1 MIGKEEGRGELFSG
15 NFGKSSKRPSLR
27 GRRRRQR
34 DKEGRQEPKTRKIF
48 SIHTFLLVWKDKNC
62 ISILVK
68 FEYISYNPFQLNFFL
83 SIKLWHI
90 DIIISSSKFVHDG
103 TFQGSFLG
111 YFFECRFSLYTSSP
125 TVFCPSGW
133 TQSWLNSGAA
143 AARHQILIDPETG
156 GTLFSSHYRKLTD
169 ISIPNLYPV

>member
-1 MIGKEEGRGELFSG
+1 MLCHSFVKKRDIFWCQTMGIWVVKLSLNIRKDRQWTVEQIGSWEWLGGRKEGRGELFSG

-68 FEYISYNPFQLNFFL
+68 FEYISYNTFQLNFFL
-83 SIKLWHI
+83 NVKLWHI
-90 DIIISSSKFVHDG
+90 DIITSSSKFVHDS
-103 TFQGSFLG
+103 TFQGSF
-111 YFFECRFSLYTSSP
+111 
-125 TVFCPSGW
+125 
-133 TQSWLNSGAA
+133 
-143 AARHQILIDPETG
+143 
-156 GTLFSSHYRKLTD
+156 
-169 ISIPNLYPV
+169 